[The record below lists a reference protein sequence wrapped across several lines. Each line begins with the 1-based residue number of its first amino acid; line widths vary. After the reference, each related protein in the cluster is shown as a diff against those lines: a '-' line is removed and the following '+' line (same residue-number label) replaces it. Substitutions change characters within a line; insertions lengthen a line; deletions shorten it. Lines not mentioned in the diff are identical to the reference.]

1 MKPIIIK
8 DTAFTPSFEKL
19 AQEMHV
25 KPDHPNARGLRA
37 LLDEAVEIAQPK
49 AIYKIAHIQSKT
61 KDSVSIE
68 GYIFKSRLLR
78 AHLESV
84 HRVFPYVASC
94 GRELYEWQ
102 RSQKGVLEQYYADA
116 ISSFAL
122 ESVRQALIEHLEDKY
137 KLGQTASMA
146 PGSLE
151 DWPISEQ
158 RALFSLI
165 GDTEKSIGVEL
176 MDSLLMVPGQTVSG
190 IRFQSESTFES
201 CQLCQKENCPNRK
214 ANFLE
219 NSMDDKLKTITE
231 R

>member
-8 DTAFTPSFEKL
+8 DPVFMPDFEKL
-19 AQEMHV
+19 AQKMYV
-25 KPDHPNARGLRA
+25 KPDHPNAHGLKV
-37 LLDEAVEIAQPK
+37 LLDEAVEIAQAK
-49 AIYKIAHIQSKT
+49 AIYKVAHIQSKT

-68 GYIFKSRLLR
+68 GYVFKSRLLR
-78 AHLESV
+78 AHLEKV

-165 GDTEKSIGVEL
+165 GDTKKTIGVEL

-201 CQLCQKENCPNRK
+201 CQLCQKSQCPNRK
-214 ANFLE
+214 ANFIE